1 MGNRRKTVRNNG
13 FQLSPVI
20 FFCNLSGKYQK
31 KTNSERINMMQT
43 KKKKPAVFLDRDG
56 VIIEEKHYISKP
68 EDVKLTYRAG
78 EAVKMLS
85 QNGFYTVV
93 VSNQSGIARG
103 YFTLEDYQN
112 VTHRMVELLENEG
125 AALDL
130 ILYSPFHPEGKVA
143 EYTRDSDCRKPGS
156 GMFLQADT
164 ELGIDMEKSF
174 MIGDRTSD
182 IEAGKKLGLFSIL
195 VKTGYGESSILPDK
209 ICNNLYEAAHF
220 ITGGKI

>member
-1 MGNRRKTVRNNG
+1 M
-13 FQLSPVI
+13 I
-20 FFCNLSGKYQK
+20 
-31 KTNSERINMMQT
+31 QT
-43 KKKKPAVFLDRDG
+43 GKKKPAVFLDRDG
-56 VIIEEKHYISKP
+56 VIIEEKHYISKQ
-68 EDVKLTYRAG
+68 EDVELTYRAG
-78 EAVKMLS
+78 EAIKLLS
-85 QNGFYTVV
+85 NAGYYTVV

-103 YFTLEDYQN
+103 FFTLEDYEN

-130 ILYSPFHPEGKVA
+130 VLYSPFHPEGKVA
-143 EYTRDSDCRKPGS
+143 EYIRDSDCRKPGT
-156 GMFLQADT
+156 GMFLQAET

-195 VKTGYGESSILPDK
+195 VKTGYGKSDIIPDK
-209 ICNNLYEAAHF
+209 ICENLYEAAQF